1 MNTSACAY
9 FNLTFCLFIYCFL
22 RVFSL
27 FLLLFF
33 CYCSNFM
40 YIVIGM
46 YAITV
51 AGQVEDNEGSE
62 HDQDN
67 DHDEHDDF
75 IDHDS

>member
-1 MNTSACAY
+1 
-9 FNLTFCLFIYCFL
+9 
-22 RVFSL
+22 
-27 FLLLFF
+27 
-33 CYCSNFM
+33 M